1 MGTLGDRIGR
11 RRLLMFGAAAFGLAS
26 VLAAFSTSAVMLI
39 AARAILGF
47 AGATLAPSTLS
58 LVRNMFL
65 DDRQRT
71 FAISIWITSY
81 SVGGAIGPLIGG
93 ALLQTFWWGSAF
105 LIGVPVMLLL
115 LVVGPRLL
123 PEFRDPNAGRLD
135 IPSAALSFAAILP
148 TIYTLKQVAEHG
160 VRATDFVFVLVG
172 LVAGAL
178 FVHRQLTAAEPLID
192 LRLFRSRAFS
202 VSLAAYLLATFALF
216 GAFVFISQYLQLVF
230 ALSPLQAGVAT
241 MPWALSFVIGT
252 LVTPLFTR
260 RFRAAVVM
268 AAGLVVAG
276 VGFALFT
283 QIEMASGLGTLIVAS
298 VVVALGLAPVFTLA
312 TDVVIGSAPVERAG
326 AAAAVSETS
335 SEFGGALGIAVLGSI
350 GAAVYRSTMAAT
362 LPSSV
367 APDVADAAR
376 STLAGAVA
384 VAEQLPGSLGT
395 DVLETARRA
404 FAQSF
409 DVTAVVTAGVVLI
422 TAALVTIVLR
432 GDGSERESTAAAQG
446 VVAVACVS

>member
-1 MGTLGDRIGR
+1 
-11 RRLLMFGAAAFGLAS
+11 
-26 VLAAFSTSAVMLI
+26 
-39 AARAILGF
+39 
-47 AGATLAPSTLS
+47 
-58 LVRNMFL
+58 
-65 DDRQRT
+65 
-71 FAISIWITSY
+71 
-81 SVGGAIGPLIGG
+81 
-93 ALLQTFWWGSAF
+93 
-105 LIGVPVMLLL
+105 
-115 LVVGPRLL
+115 
-123 PEFRDPNAGRLD
+123 
-135 IPSAALSFAAILP
+135 
-148 TIYTLKQVAEHG
+148 
-160 VRATDFVFVLVG
+160 
-172 LVAGAL
+172 
-178 FVHRQLTAAEPLID
+178 
-192 LRLFRSRAFS
+192 
-202 VSLAAYLLATFALF
+202 
-216 GAFVFISQYLQLVF
+216 
-230 ALSPLQAGVAT
+230 
-241 MPWALSFVIGT
+241 
-252 LVTPLFTR
+252 
-260 RFRAAVVM
+260 
-268 AAGLVVAG
+268 
-276 VGFALFT
+276 
-283 QIEMASGLGTLIVAS
+283 
-298 VVVALGLAPVFTLA
+298 VFTLA

-335 SEFGGALGIAVLGSI
+335 LEFGGALGIAVLGSI